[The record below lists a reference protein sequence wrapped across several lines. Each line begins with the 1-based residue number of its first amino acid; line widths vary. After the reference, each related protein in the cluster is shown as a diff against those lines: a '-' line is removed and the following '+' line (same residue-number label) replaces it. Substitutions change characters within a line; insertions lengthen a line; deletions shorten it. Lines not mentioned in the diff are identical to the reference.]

1 MAIYSCNLA
10 SIGKTTHPPG
20 TAGAHIRYI
29 ARPDAQ
35 PVILAE
41 HMPADPVQARNWIDR
56 AERGGRKNARVL
68 DKIRLALPCELTE
81 PERAQL
87 VREFMDDL
95 TGGQRVPW
103 FAAIHQAGKDAHN
116 PHVHIDV
123 HDRGLDTGKRVLRLS
138 DSTRDR
144 LKAGLPGPKAVD
156 WIRDR
161 WEAVCNRAL
170 AKAGHDIRIDRRTLQ
185 AQGIDRAPGIH
196 EGPRASHINDNVR
209 RPQSKPR
216 TNGAVRVIDYPAI
229 DKGQTRREFNAQ
241 IIDLNLERAVRSGNP
256 ETAAWAKFEKEQAGK
271 DSALEKQLRAERRA
285 RTQQRRAV
293 SGDYTAAARTVRA
306 EHREKAQ
313 AAHKA
318 IQADFARRRTAMQTR
333 HSAQRQAL
341 RRKQKGLMARLT
353 RRLSKTARA
362 KQVAAR
368 ARQVE
373 QHREER
379 RLLSAAY
386 KDTRTQRKEALRA
399 ETAAR
404 LEAIAQ
410 ERHARLAAL
419 DQQHRAAEADAERR
433 RQQREAEREQD
444 RALTARKIDEWKRRD
459 KSGRDESLKPAA
471 GGETAKNEAI
481 ARAVDKVR
489 RKEEEERKRGKGQGR
504 DRSR

>member
-10 SIGKTTHPPG
+10 SIGKTTHPSG

-29 ARPDAQ
+29 ARPAAQ
-35 PVILAE
+35 PVVLAE

-56 AERGGRKNARVL
+56 AERGARKNARVL

-87 VREFMDDL
+87 VRDFMADL

-103 FAAIHQAGKDAHN
+103 FAAIHQSGQDAHN

-123 HDRGLDTGKRVLRLS
+123 HDRGLDTGKRALRLS

-216 TNGAVRVIDYPAI
+216 TNGAGRVIDYPAI

-256 ETAAWAKFEKEQAGK
+256 ETAAWAKFEKEQAAK
-271 DSALEKQLRAERRA
+271 DGALEKQLRAERRA
-285 RTQQRRAV
+285 RTKERRAA
-293 SGDYTAAARTVRA
+293 SGEYTAAARKVRA
-306 EHREKAQ
+306 DHREKARQ
-313 AAHKA
+313 EKTA
-318 IQADFARRRTAMQTR
+318 IQAEF
-333 HSAQRQAL
+333 AQRRAALARQQDRKRRAL

-368 ARQVE
+368 ARQIE

-386 KDTRTQRKEALRA
+386 KDTLRQRNDALNA
-399 ETAAR
+399 EPADR

-419 DQQHRAAEADAERR
+419 DAQHRQADAEAERR

-444 RALTARKIDEWKRRD
+444 RTLTARKIDEWKRQH
-459 KSGRDESLKPAA
+459 KQGRDENLKPAA
-471 GGETAKNEAI
+471 GGDTAKSEAI
-481 ARAVDKVR
+481 ARAIEKVR
-489 RKEEEERKRGKGQGR
+489 RKEEDQRKRGRGQGR
-504 DRSR
+504 DRER